1 MNRLSL
7 RGRWSADDFSRVAR
21 IAWPT
26 IVESIMVMLVTYVDT
41 AMVGQLGKDAT
52 AAVAI
57 NSAPSWML
65 TGACAAVQVGAT
77 VLVAQS
83 IGAGDREGAR
93 RVARQAMTLG
103 MLMGLLFMILLQSIG
118 GMMPGWL
125 RAEAHIV
132 PVAAQYIRTVS
143 LAYIPYFTGLV
154 LSGIL
159 RGSGDTTTPM
169 KITMFTNVINVIG
182 NFFLIYP
189 SRTVSLFGMEI
200 GIWGAGMGVL
210 GAAIPTAVATALSGV
225 LMFIKLARGKGE
237 IRLELHKSYVPQWH
251 IVKHMLRI
259 GMPAALGRICVN
271 AGHMVFQTMIA
282 GLGTASLSAHHIAT
296 NAESLSYMPAD
307 GFGVAATTLVGQ
319 AVGAGDK
326 KAARRYGSLNLVM
339 GITCMTLTGLV
350 LFFAPQW
357 LMRIFTPD
365 QEVIA
370 LGVPALRV
378 EALAQPFFA
387 MGIVASGAL
396 SGAGDTRM
404 PMLIGLACMW
414 GVRLGV
420 AALCLYVFGM
430 GLTGA
435 WIGMATDLTVRGILL
450 TLRFKSSRWE
460 KIAAVKNL

>member
-103 MLMGLLFMILLQSIG
+103 MLMGLVFMILLQSIG

-271 AGHMVFQTMIA
+271 AGHMVFQT
-282 GLGTASLSAHHIAT
+282 LSLIHI
-296 NAESLSYMPAD
+296 
-307 GFGVAATTLVGQ
+307 
-319 AVGAGDK
+319 
-326 KAARRYGSLNLVM
+326 
-339 GITCMTLTGLV
+339 
-350 LFFAPQW
+350 
-357 LMRIFTPD
+357 
-365 QEVIA
+365 
-370 LGVPALRV
+370 
-378 EALAQPFFA
+378 
-387 MGIVASGAL
+387 
-396 SGAGDTRM
+396 
-404 PMLIGLACMW
+404 
-414 GVRLGV
+414 
-420 AALCLYVFGM
+420 
-430 GLTGA
+430 
-435 WIGMATDLTVRGILL
+435 
-450 TLRFKSSRWE
+450 
-460 KIAAVKNL
+460 